1 MFISTLH
8 LKKVFISKVTLG
20 KWIIIIII
28 NKNIV

>member
-8 LKKVFISKVTLG
+8 LKKVFISKVPLG